1 MTVKEYSE
9 NEFFVKENTK
19 SMKNKKE
26 ITKKE
31 YILYLVIVLCVTAL
45 AIALVAVAA
54 ILQKIGVD
62 NVVYTV
68 IGLSSFPILIF
79 GVVFAVL
86 KLGKM
91 QKYALNKKVEKT
103 ELICLDGAS
112 KTKIIDYCERKKYN
126 LIENKYYHKRRF
138 SLFND
143 YINYFIRCADKDG
156 RVGECLKRE
165 IDLFDGENRKE
176 KHKCLLIVLFSDQI
190 TKEDLSDIKN
200 FSLPIAAHETYA
212 KMVGVRYDTVV
223 VALGDNNSGKLYAF
237 NEHKHSVT
245 INSSGIN
252 LLRKMI
258 K

>member
-1 MTVKEYSE
+1 
-9 NEFFVKENTK
+9 
-19 SMKNKKE
+19 MKNKKE
-26 ITKKE
+26 TTKKE
-31 YILYLVIVLCVTAL
+31 YILYLVIVLCVMAL
-45 AIALVAVAA
+45 AIALLAVAA
-54 ILQKIGVD
+54 ILQKIGVN

-91 QKYALNKKVEKT
+91 QKYALNQKVEKLEKT

-112 KTKIIDYCERKKYN
+112 KTKIIDYCEHKKYK

-165 IDLFDGENRKE
+165 IDLFDGDNRKE

-190 TKEDLSDIKN
+190 TKEDLSDLKEL
-200 FSLPIAAHETYA
+200 SLPIVAHELYA
-212 KMVGVRYDTVV
+212 KTVGVGYDSVV
-223 VALGDNNSGKLYAF
+223 VALADNNSGKLYAF
-237 NEHKHSVT
+237 NEHKHSST
-245 INSSGIN
+245 MNSSGVN
-252 LLRKMI
+252 LLRRI
-258 K
+258 LN